1 MHGQPVVAPV
11 LQERLARVQAHPN
24 ADSRPSRPILLS
36 QGALGIDR
44 GPDGVRGTLEGEE
57 ECVPLSIDLD
67 AVMPFDG
74 LTHQAAMQA
83 QDRSVLAPE
92 AAVATPSTPRHQ

>member
-1 MHGQPVVAPV
+1 
-11 LQERLARVQAHPN
+11 
-24 ADSRPSRPILLS
+24 LLS

-57 ECVPLSIDLD
+57 ECVPLSIDLG

-83 QDRSVLAPE
+83 QDRSVLLPKL
-92 AAVATPSTPRHQ
+92 P